1 MGKYRVEFK
10 KSAVKELYSMPKK
23 DLKKIITKIEKLSE
37 NPRPDGSIKLTTRE
51 QYRIRHG
58 NYRLLYSIE
67 DDRLVIYIIKIAHRR
82 DVYR

>member
-37 NPRPDGSIKLTTRE
+37 NPRPE
-51 QYRIRHG
+51 
-58 NYRLLYSIE
+58 N
-67 DDRLVIYIIKIAHRR
+67 
-82 DVYR
+82 